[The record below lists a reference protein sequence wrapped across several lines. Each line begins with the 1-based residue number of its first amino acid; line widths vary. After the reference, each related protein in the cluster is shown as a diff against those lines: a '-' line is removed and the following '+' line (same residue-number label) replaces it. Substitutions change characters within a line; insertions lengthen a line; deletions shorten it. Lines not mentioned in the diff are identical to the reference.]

1 MYDFLDEYLALK
13 TELYS
18 EDLSTQELIQLL
30 WALQIFKIAK
40 ALEQP

>member
-1 MYDFLDEYLALK
+1 MQDFLDEYQALK
-13 TELYS
+13 AELYCD
-18 EDLSTQELIQLL
+18 DLTTQELIQLL